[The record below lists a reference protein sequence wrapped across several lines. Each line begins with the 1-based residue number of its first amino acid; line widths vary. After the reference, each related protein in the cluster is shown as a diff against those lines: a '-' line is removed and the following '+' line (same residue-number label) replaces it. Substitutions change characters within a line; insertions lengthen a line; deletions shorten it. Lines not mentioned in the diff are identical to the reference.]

1 VIVNLEY
8 KTITIIQKQFR
19 ESFHMTIPI
28 PHRPSG
34 FLLGDTAAQI
44 TIDAFID
51 IQCPHSRTIWPTLLN
66 VAKYYQGKPVSL
78 RVHLITLSNHRQAWD
93 MSLGLFALAEE
104 DANKFFD
111 FATFIYERQAQFY
124 NGSFLHKTH
133 NDLINLVADFA
144 NEHSGVARESFVQR
158 MNDSDIY
165 VQARTPIRYA
175 ATNAVWA
182 TPTLF
187 INNAG
192 NVPVDHHSSLADW
205 QAVIEP
211 LLPA

>member
-1 VIVNLEY
+1 
-8 KTITIIQKQFR
+8 
-19 ESFHMTIPI
+19 MTIPI

-34 FLLGDTAAQI
+34 FLLGDAAAQI

-51 IQCPHSRTIWPTLLN
+51 IQCPHSLTIWPTLLE
-66 VAKYYQGKPVSL
+66 VAKYYQDKSVSL

-93 MSLGLFALAEE
+93 VSLGLFALADA
-104 DANKFFD
+104 DANKFYD
-111 FATFIYERQAQFY
+111 FATFVYERQAQFY
-124 NGSFLHKTH
+124 NGPFLHKTH
-133 NDLINLVADFA
+133 HDLIQLVADFA
-144 NEHSGVARESFVQR
+144 TEHANVDRVKFIER

-175 ATNAVWA
+175 ATKAVWA

-192 NVPVDHHSSLADW
+192 KVPLDHKSSLAQW
-205 QAVIEP
+205 QEVIEP
-211 LLPA
+211 LLDAK

>member
-1 VIVNLEY
+1 
-8 KTITIIQKQFR
+8 
-19 ESFHMTIPI
+19 MTIPI

-34 FLLGDTAAQI
+34 FLLGDVAAQV

-51 IQCPHSRTIWPTLLN
+51 IQCPHSRTIWPTLLS
-66 VAKYYQGKPVSL
+66 VSRYYQGKPVSL

-93 MSLGLFALAEE
+93 MSLGLFALAEGN
-104 DANKFFD
+104 ANKFYD
-111 FATFIYERQAQFY
+111 FVTFIYERQAQFY
-124 NGSFLHKTH
+124 NGLFLHKTH
-133 NDLINLVADFA
+133 DDLIQLVVDFA
-144 NEHSGVARESFVQR
+144 EEHASVDREKFLNR

-165 VQARTPIRYA
+165 EQARTPIRYA
-175 ATNAVWA
+175 ATKAVWA

-187 INNAG
+187 INNA
-192 NVPVDHHSSLADW
+192 NSAPLNQKSSLTEW